1 MIKIE
6 RVNYDA
12 MGWERIKSNDGRLFA
27 VRTVLWGFPS
37 GVNAPP
43 DAWPILDVGEHK
55 FPFVC
60 QMPVINYPPTFQHH
74 LIANAFNLIVSVERP
89 GSLSIISKPYPVLFQ
104 PIIETMPIKNI
115 HPCVEETRLTSHIKA
130 QLTVPRLAFH
140 LPNERLIPVQV
151 QFLSDMGLDENSLS
165 LSQLRVYVKRYY
177 NISYKTFSRSEAT
190 IIAQNDYPK
199 LIQSCPTT
207 VSLTLTLPAN
217 KSEIPVSLNYSSHLS
232 VEYKLCISVKI
243 RHGPIHVKKKLFEL
257 PLLLGTLPVGTR
269 GPRQLEVYSY
279 DTESTSMHDKPTFL
293 KPETRQGEGEECLP
307 AYSDEVPPKY
317 LPRNTSV
324 RA

>member
-1 MIKIE
+1 
-6 RVNYDA
+6 
-12 MGWERIKSNDGRLFA
+12 
-27 VRTVLWGFPS
+27 
-37 GVNAPP
+37 
-43 DAWPILDVGEHK
+43 
-55 FPFVC
+55 
-60 QMPVINYPPTFQHH
+60 
-74 LIANAFNLIVSVERP
+74 
-89 GSLSIISKPYPVLFQ
+89 
-104 PIIETMPIKNI
+104 
-115 HPCVEETRLTSHIKA
+115 
-130 QLTVPRLAFH
+130 
-140 LPNERLIPVQV
+140 
-151 QFLSDMGLDENSLS
+151 MGLDENSLS

-293 KPETRQGEGEECLP
+293 KPETREGEGEECLP